1 MIQVLIWWV
10 IVQVLGWVAL
20 PTAMRIFRWL
30 PDRGYAFSK
39 ALGVL
44 LVSYFLWIG
53 ASTGFL
59 NNDLGGI
66 LFAVFLVAGIS
77 AWFYLRGKSSFVP
90 E

>member
-53 ASTGFL
+53 ATFL
-59 NNDLGGI
+59 YKGKVETSAHRRNALHPGI
-66 LFAVFLVAGIS
+66 GRMGSGTRLCTL
-77 AWFYLRGKSSFVP
+77 
-90 E
+90 

>member
-59 NNDLGGI
+59 NNDLG
-66 LFAVFLVAGIS
+66 
-77 AWFYLRGKSSFVP
+77 
-90 E
+90 